1 MKHHIINFQKER
13 AYALKQEQTKYRA
26 LEKESKQ
33 QLTKC
38 KQIFTMEVHVL
49 EKVLEKALDDN
60 QKKTN
65 LLRQFAFVLKTP
77 RLHHEY
83 IERFGVDPFIDKF
96 TQIISENQA
105 LKDELDR
112 IGENRRVRKAVSLI
126 KSK

>member
-1 MKHHIINFQKER
+1 M
-13 AYALKQEQTKYRA
+13 
-26 LEKESKQ
+26 
-33 QLTKC
+33 
-38 KQIFTMEVHVL
+38 L